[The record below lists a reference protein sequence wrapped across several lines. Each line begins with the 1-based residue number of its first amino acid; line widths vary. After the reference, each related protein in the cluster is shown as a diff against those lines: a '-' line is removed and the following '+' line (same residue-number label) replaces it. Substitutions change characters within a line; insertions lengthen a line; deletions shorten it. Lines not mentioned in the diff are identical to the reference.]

1 MSNLI
6 RKVTR
11 YVLPAGVAGV
21 LLGVL
26 LAWHGWWLT
35 GALFILADAGIV
47 ALVVWLRWR
56 PGRGTRAQLG
66 RHDRHTA
73 RHAGTAS
80 WWDLVRSSSGWAM
93 RRQAAVLRPS
103 LAGLRWWS
111 RWRVPLL
118 SYATPLCT
126 VGRRTVW
133 TSCQES
139 TVRIGAP
146 GTGKT
151 AELACRVLDA
161 PGGIVVT
168 STAADLFE
176 LTATLR
182 ARRGPVAVFNPSG
195 LGGIPSDLRWSP
207 LAGCRDPETAARRA
221 ADLMGPPPPKGSEGE
236 RWADQGRRVLAVF
249 LHAAALGGHRIR
261 DVAAWV
267 ANADAN
273 GKTILTA
280 LAESPRAAEMY
291 RAAEQAISLNP
302 RTRDGVMLAAAP
314 ALAWVTQP
322 TAALVGDPDGPA
334 QFAVADLIDHA
345 GALYLLGDDNGTLAP
360 LMGALVAEIVHQARA
375 AAASRPAGRLD
386 PGLTLALD
394 EIALTC
400 PIPIDRWMAELRK
413 RNIVAHV
420 AAQGLAQLRQRW
432 TADGASM
439 ILTCAAAVLVF
450 GGCKDPGDLDLFSKL
465 AGTRDD
471 KLDRQVPVIPI
482 PMLAGLANHRVMLVR
497 RGMPVALARTP
508 VAWNR
513 RDVRRAAGSRARLLR
528 AAEKAAARG
537 ARKASKASKTRA
549 EQPETINA

>member
-334 QFAVADLIDHA
+334 QFAVA
-345 GALYLLGDDNGTLAP
+345 
-360 LMGALVAEIVHQARA
+360 
-375 AAASRPAGRLD
+375 AASRPAGRLD